1 MAEMVKNKS
10 DVKDVETTST
20 VEETCFVDIQ
30 KDEIKLVITVVQ
42 GKFYFNR
49 NCELKNVTVS
59 IL

>member
-49 NCELKNVTVS
+49 NYEFKNVTVS